1 VTRGRWVA
9 FLAGYGIMVFGAIGL
24 LRVVPLRTA
33 GRIALWVV
41 AADVVHDFVL
51 APLVCVAGL
60 AIARAVPTVWRW
72 PVRMGAVG
80 TAFVLLVGYPALR
93 GFGRATAP
101 GNPSVLPLDYP
112 TAIVT
117 AVAVVWGLAA
127 LWGAVNWIAQRTGL
141 VDRPRSS

>member
-1 VTRGRWVA
+1 
-9 FLAGYGIMVFGAIGL
+9 
-24 LRVVPLRTA
+24 
-33 GRIALWVV
+33 
-41 AADVVHDFVL
+41 
-51 APLVCVAGL
+51 
-60 AIARAVPTVWRW
+60 
-72 PVRMGAVG
+72 MGAVG

-101 GNPSVLPLDYP
+101 GNASVLPLDYP